1 MTPSTDLD
9 RSGRRLNWLPLVAA
23 LFALVGLI
31 DAIYLTYH
39 HYTAEPV
46 PCSITGGCEMVLTS
60 DYATIA
66 NIPIALFGAIAYA
79 DALLFAVLTA
89 TGRWRAWWL
98 FGIQTTLMAAA
109 SAYLI
114 YLQAS
119 VIHAFCQFCLLSA
132 GTSIILFLIFLA
144 SLLTMRRSPA

>member
-1 MTPSTDLD
+1 VTPAIETEDT
-9 RSGRRLNWLPLVAA
+9 GRRLNWLPIVAA
-23 LFALVGLI
+23 VLALAGLI

-46 PCSITGGCEMVLTS
+46 PCSISGGCEMVLTS
-60 DYATIA
+60 DYATLA

-79 DALLFAVLTA
+79 DAFLFAVLTA

-109 SAYLI
+109 SVYLI

-132 GTSIILFLIFLA
+132 GTSIALFLIFLI
-144 SLLTMRRSPA
+144 SLVTMRRGSA